1 MSWSCVNVVNEL
13 VWIDLEMTGL
23 EPKKHVIVEIA
34 TVITSADLEI
44 LQMGEDIVIGASEL
58 ELSEMGEYVRNM
70 HTKSNLLSDIENS
83 NVTMKEAEERTIRFL
98 DSHLPSKYNPPL
110 CGNSIGI
117 DRRFL
122 AEHMPALENRMH
134 YRCVDVTSIK
144 ELIYR
149 WRPSILR
156 KAPKKGKQHRAM
168 DDILESIE
176 ELKFYKEN
184 VFNL

>member
-1 MSWSCVNVVNEL
+1 MVNEL

-44 LQMGEDIVIGASEL
+44 LAKGEDIVIGASEL
-58 ELSEMGEYVRNM
+58 ELAEMGEYVRNM
-70 HTKSNLLSDIENS
+70 HTESNLLNDIENS
-83 NVTMKEAEERTIRFL
+83 NVTTREAEERTIQFL
-98 DSHLPSKYNPPL
+98 DSHLPANYSPPL

-122 AEHMPALENRMH
+122 VEYMPLLENRMH

-144 ELIYR
+144 ELVYR
-149 WRPSILR
+149 WSPKILR
-156 KAPKKGKQHRAM
+156 KAPRKGKQHRAM

-176 ELKFYKEN
+176 ELKFYRDN

>member
-1 MSWSCVNVVNEL
+1 MTNEL

-23 EPKKHVIVEIA
+23 DPKKHVIVEIA

-44 LQMGEDIVIGASEL
+44 LAKGEDIVIGASEV
-58 ELSEMGEYVRNM
+58 EMSQMGEYVRNM
-70 HTKSNLLSDIENS
+70 HAKSNLLKDIENS
-83 NVTMKEAEERTIRFL
+83 DMTMKEAERKTIEFI
-98 DSHLPSKYNPPL
+98 DSHLPTDYNPPL

-122 AEHMPALENRMH
+122 VEYMPSLENRMH

-144 ELIYR
+144 ELAYR
-149 WRPSILR
+149 WFPNILR

-176 ELKFYKEN
+176 ELKFYREN

>member
-1 MSWSCVNVVNEL
+1 MTNEL

-23 EPKKHVIVEIA
+23 DPKRHVIVEIA
-34 TVITSADLEI
+34 TVITNANLEI
-44 LQMGEDIVIGASEL
+44 IAKGEDIVIGASES
-58 ELSEMGEYVRNM
+58 EISEMGEYVRRM
-70 HTKSNLLSDIENS
+70 HTKSNLLKDIENS
-83 NVTMKEAEERTIRFL
+83 NITMKEAERRTIEFI
-98 DSHLPSKYNPPL
+98 DSHLPSKYKPPL

-122 AEHMPALENRMH
+122 VEYMPLLENRMH

-144 ELIYR
+144 ELVYR
-149 WRPSILR
+149 WGPNILR
-156 KAPKKGKQHRAM
+156 KAPKKGEQHRAM
-168 DDILESIE
+168 DDILESIK